1 MNDLKTLYDACSDN
15 DELAQIAEKLGIG
28 DANLSTILNKII
40 DAIPEGGGGIE
51 PIILRYKVQ
60 LQEEN
65 SPIITPDAS
74 NPQFSEIE
82 EAFEANKP
90 FFVIQQTITTDGAT
104 INASGFVVPQYD
116 DMGGEYK
123 FPSLYKGVD
132 ISF

>member
-1 MNDLKTLYDACSDN
+1 MTKEEIKTLINTKIAGQGTNVDGGGA
-15 DELAQIAEKLGIG
+15 LA
-28 DANLSTILNKII
+28 TVLNEII

-60 LQEEN
+60 LQEED
-65 SPIITPDAS
+65 SPIITPDES
-74 NPQFSEIE
+74 NPQFSEIK

-123 FPSLYKGVD
+123 FPSLYEGVD
-132 ISF
+132 INF